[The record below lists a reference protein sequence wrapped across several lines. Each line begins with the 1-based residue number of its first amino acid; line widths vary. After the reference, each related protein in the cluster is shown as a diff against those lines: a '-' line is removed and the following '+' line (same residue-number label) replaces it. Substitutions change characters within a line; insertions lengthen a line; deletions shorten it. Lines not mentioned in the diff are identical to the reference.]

1 MDELNENR
9 HWYAIAEAI
18 SEVIVAIVKTEAQLF
33 SEISNRHGLLKI
45 NKKLY
50 EALEIA
56 QKALDKGETK

>member
-1 MDELNENR
+1 MGELNENR
-9 HWYAIAEAI
+9 HWYAITDAI
-18 SEVIVAIVKTEAQLF
+18 SEVIAKTEAQHF
-33 SEISNRHGLLKI
+33 SEISNRHGLVKI